1 MKYTTPK
8 WLRWLAGPGLTW
20 EMPAEGR
27 SLYLTFDDGPDPETT
42 PRILDMLERFG
53 APATFFCVGDNV
65 EKYPEL
71 FQELLERGHGA
82 GNHGQK
88 HRNGWLTPIRLYLND
103 VMKSGEMMGT
113 DYFRPPYGKMTPWQ
127 RQMIRREYQIIMW
140 TVLSRDWD
148 EKVSAKE
155 CLENTWAHTRP
166 GAIVVFHDNMK
177 AMEKLEKVLPEY
189 LQRAVDEGYRFRV
202 FGEDD

>member
-1 MKYTTPK
+1 
-8 WLRWLAGPGLTW
+8 
-20 EMPAEGR
+20 MPAEGR